1 MSIIL
6 SSISSFL
13 VYVIRLTLTCLCF
26 YVKLWN
32 HDVIRLTLTCLCFL
46 SATSIIRHLVY
57 LQDFQ
62 TSVLEIYIGSFSEK
76 QGWRSRQKG
85 PKVIVPWTPIPSIA
99 SCNFS
104 GMFFFWTSYLNL
116 IACAHSLLEHT
127 DVAVLL
133 DINEAIYDICCCSLD
148 IERPST
154 PSAPSSSWRLVPNWL
169 QVRHQLPAAQR
180 GLCSCL
186 DVCC

>member
-1 MSIIL
+1 MFIIL

-13 VYVIRLTLTCLCF
+13 AYVIRLTLTCLWF
-26 YVKLWN
+26 LVKLWN
-32 HDVIRLTLTCLCFL
+32 HDVIRLTLKCLCFL

-85 PKVIVPWTPIPSIA
+85 PKVIVPWAPIPSIA

-104 GMFFFWTSYLNL
+104 GMLFSE
-116 IACAHSLLEHT
+116 HSLLEHT

-133 DINEAIYDICCCSLD
+133 DINEDIYDICCCSLD

-154 PSAPSSSWRLVPNWL
+154 TSAPSSSWGMVPNWL

-186 DVCC
+186 DAYC